1 MGPFE
6 MAVDPR
12 EAVEIYIFGLD
23 QIRLLPK
30 KLGEVRRVLAYL
42 VGSPRVSPPVT
53 GRSSSRFFPVTAQSP
68 PGDAWEP
75 TRVLLFVDIADKLVR
90 TAYG

>member
-12 EAVEIYIFGLD
+12 EAVEIFFGWD

-42 VGSPRVSPPVT
+42 VGSPHVSPPVT

-68 PGDAWEP
+68 PGDAREP
-75 TRVLLFVDIADKLVR
+75 TRELSCGYSR
-90 TAYG
+90 